1 MGTRVELP
9 LPGAGEAVS
18 ETALDSRKFAAGA
31 AAMLLRGLLSKE
43 EWAVV
48 PRIEERAVHTWPDKP
63 EAASVDFRSSGPFTK
78 A

>member
-18 ETALDSRKFAAGA
+18 EAALDGRKSAAGA

-43 EWAVV
+43 EGVV
-48 PRIEERAVHTWPDKP
+48 VRRKEERAV
-63 EAASVDFRSSGPFTK
+63 
-78 A
+78 